1 MSKITHRGA
10 LGALAAAAMTLTL
23 APMASAEVVDPDL
36 PLIPGIAEVESAS
49 VIRIAD
55 RDRIGTAIEAAQTRS
70 DYGWNVPGP
79 NIFQCSGGFATA
91 PQYEGRR
98 AWLPLGTVIEVNAL
112 GTWNDWSDTV
122 ECTVVK
128 GPDRYSGID
137 IVVARSDD
145 YSDALAATPLAD
157 VLDAPVLI
165 NPTDEL
171 DPRNADEIAR
181 LAQGRNMVTVHI
193 LGGTN
198 ALSADVEE
206 AIDDVI
212 AAPFVWSNT
221 LRYQGIDRYET
232 AVNIAKVT
240 VDFYGIESGADSFNV
255 NPYITTGIN
264 FPDALAAGAAAAA
277 NDGVVLLTKGEA
289 MDSRGFTED
298 FLVDLNDWVADT
310 EFWWDVNTTET
321 FAVGGP
327 AHRALVANDVRFVEA
342 YDGADR
348 YETATLTAEGTFGDP
363 SFFAVVSGMNY
374 PDAVVASAYIANAD
388 GPLLL
393 SAPDALTPVTAAYLA
408 DNVDNGQM
416 VVTFGGPGSMS
427 KAVTEAISDIFDY

>member
-1 MSKITHRGA
+1 
-10 LGALAAAAMTLTL
+10 
-23 APMASAEVVDPDL
+23 MASAEVVDPDL

-70 DYGWNVPGP
+70 DWGFRVEGWN
-79 NIFQCSGGFATA
+79 IWQCSGGDATNWLYNGSLA
-91 PQYEGRR
+91 F
-98 AWLPLGTVIEVNAL
+98 LPLGTVIEVPAI
-112 GTWNDWSDTV
+112 TTPDQKDRV

-137 IVVARSDD
+137 IIIARSDD

-157 VLDAPVLI
+157 VRDAPVLI
-165 NPTDEL
+165 NPTATL
-171 DPRNADEIAR
+171 DPRNAAEIAR
-181 LAQGRNMVTVHI
+181 LAAGRDRVVVHL

-198 ALSADVEE
+198 ALSAAVET
-206 AIDDVI
+206 AIDAIPGVDVT
-212 AAPFVWSNT
+212 SR
-221 LRYQGIDRYET
+221 LQGIDRYET
-232 AVNIAKVT
+232 ATNIARVT
-240 VDFYGIESGADSFNV
+240 VEHYGIESGASLENV
-255 NPYITTGIN
+255 NAYVTTGIN

-289 MDSRGFTED
+289 LDSRGFTED
-298 FLVDLNDWVADT
+298 FLIDLNDWVNDT
-310 EFWWDVNTTET
+310 DPILFHRIDINTTET

-327 AHRALVANDVRFVEA
+327 AHRALVANDIRFVEA

-348 YETATLTAEGTFGDP
+348 YETATLAAEDTFGDP

-408 DNVDNGQM
+408 DNV
-416 VVTFGGPGSMS
+416 
-427 KAVTEAISDIFDY
+427 

>member
-1 MSKITHRGA
+1 MSNFTRRGA
-10 LGALAAAAMTLTL
+10 LGSLAAAAMIITL

-36 PLIPGIAEVESAS
+36 PIIPGIAEVESAS

-70 DYGWNVPGP
+70 DWGWNVAGP
-79 NIFQCSGGFATA
+79 NIFQCSGGRATA
-91 PQYEGRR
+91 PWYEGRVSH
-98 AWLPLGTVIEVNAL
+98 LPLGTVIQVLAT
-112 GTWNDWSDTV
+112 GTFDPFDQV
-122 ECTVVK
+122 DCTTVK
-128 GPDRYSGID
+128 GPDWFSGID
-137 IVVARSDD
+137 IIVARSDD

-165 NPTDEL
+165 NPTATL
-171 DPRNADEIAR
+171 DPRNAAEIAR
-181 LAQGRNMVTVHI
+181 LAQGRDMVTVHI

-198 ALSADVEE
+198 ALSAGVEASID
-206 AIDDVI
+206 AIVGVD
-212 AAPFVWSNT
+212 NT

-255 NPYITTGIN
+255 NPYITTGTN

-277 NDGVVLLTKGEA
+277 NDGVVLLTKGEG

-298 FLVDLNDWVADT
+298 FLIDLNDWVADT
-310 EFWWDVNTTET
+310 EFWYDINTTET

-327 AHRALVANDVRFVEA
+327 AHRALVANDIRFVKA
-342 YDGADR
+342 YDGATR
-348 YETATLTAEGTFGDP
+348 YETAVLVAEGTFTNP
-363 SFFAVVSGMNY
+363 QFFAVVSGENY

-393 SAPDALTPVTAAYLA
+393 SAPNALTPATAAYLA
-408 DNVDNGQM
+408 ANVDNGQM

-427 KAVTEAISDIFDY
+427 QAVTDAISDIFDY

>member
-1 MSKITHRGA
+1 
-10 LGALAAAAMTLTL
+10 
-23 APMASAEVVDPDL
+23 L

-55 RDRIGTAIEAAQTRS
+55 RDRIGTAIEAAQTRDWGWAYGPDTLIWQCTGGLSVWDGGEVDPDS
-70 DYGWNVPGP
+70 DFELGDTILVPIKAEDMDDLKKAKP
-79 NIFQCSGGFATA
+79 KDRDKF
-91 PQYEGRR
+91 
-98 AWLPLGTVIEVNAL
+98 L
-112 GTWNDWSDTV
+112 V
-122 ECTVVK
+122 ECTVV
-128 GPDRYSGID
+128 PAPAETTGIN
-137 IVVARSDD
+137 IIVARSDD

-171 DPRNADEIAR
+171 DPRNAAEIAR
-181 LAQGRNMVTVHI
+181 LAGDRDSVVVHL

-198 ALSADVEE
+198 ALSAAVET
-206 AIDDVI
+206 AIDDI
-212 AAPFVWSNT
+212 AGVGGT
-221 LRYQGIDRYET
+221 TRLQGIDRYET
-232 AVNIAKVT
+232 AVNIAWVT
-240 VDFYGIESGADSFNV
+240 VQNYAIESGATLENV
-255 NPYITTGIN
+255 NPYVTTGIN

-289 MDSRGFTED
+289 LDSRGFTED
-298 FLVDLNDWVADT
+298 FLVDLNDWVAHT

-327 AHRALVANDVRFVEA
+327 AHRALVANDIRFVEA

-348 YETATLTAEGTFGDP
+348 YETATLAAEGTFGDP

-408 DNVDNGQM
+408 DNV
-416 VVTFGGPGSMS
+416 
-427 KAVTEAISDIFDY
+427 

>member
-1 MSKITHRGA
+1 
-10 LGALAAAAMTLTL
+10 
-23 APMASAEVVDPDL
+23 
-36 PLIPGIAEVESAS
+36 
-49 VIRIAD
+49 
-55 RDRIGTAIEAAQTRS
+55 
-70 DYGWNVPGP
+70 
-79 NIFQCSGGFATA
+79 
-91 PQYEGRR
+91 
-98 AWLPLGTVIEVNAL
+98 
-112 GTWNDWSDTV
+112 
-122 ECTVVK
+122 
-128 GPDRYSGID
+128 
-137 IVVARSDD
+137 
-145 YSDALAATPLAD
+145 
-157 VLDAPVLI
+157 
-165 NPTDEL
+165 
-171 DPRNADEIAR
+171 
-181 LAQGRNMVTVHI
+181 
-193 LGGTN
+193 
-198 ALSADVEE
+198 
-206 AIDDVI
+206 
-212 AAPFVWSNT
+212 
-221 LRYQGIDRYET
+221 
-232 AVNIAKVT
+232 VT
-240 VDFYGIESGADSFNV
+240 VDFYGIESGADSLNV

-427 KAVTEAISDIFDY
+427 KAVTEAIADIFDY